1 MDALLSKISCI
12 GMVPVVSISEKE
24 DAAPL
29 AHALEKADLEAM
41 LCIGQNAADAITE
54 IVKECPDM
62 AVGAGNIIGL
72 AQAKEAFQA
81 GAKWIT
87 TSGLQEEV
95 IRWCKDNQMV
105 VIPGVSTASEIETAI
120 SYGLN
125 CLQFFPAETS
135 GGAEALKMFYETY
148 ADVRFVVSGGIQVKN
163 LHIYLSQ
170 PNVLAAIGSF
180 MLPEDALIQK
190 DWERITQ
197 AGVQAVNDMLGYEL
211 IHLGINQNSCEEAL
225 QTAQT
230 LCTLFGFQYY
240 KKPKSHFAGRGF
252 EILNAHGRGI
262 NGHIG
267 IYTPYPEKAM
277 YYLGKKGIRF
287 VESSITRNKKTKLI
301 NFVYL
306 DIEIAGF
313 GVHLINPD
321 VKMK

>member
-1 MDALLSKISCI
+1 MDALISKISGI
-12 GMVPVVSISEKE
+12 GMIPTVSVCEKE

-29 AHALEKADLEAM
+29 AQALGKADLEAM
-41 LCIGQNAADAITE
+41 LCIGPNAVDVIAE
-54 IVKECPDM
+54 IKKECPDM

-72 AQAKEAFQA
+72 PEARAAFEA

-87 TSGLQEEV
+87 TSGLQKEV
-95 IRWCKDNQMV
+95 ICWCQDNALV

-120 SYGLN
+120 SCGLT

-135 GGAEALKMFYETY
+135 GGAQALELFYEAY
-148 ADVRFVVSGGIQVKN
+148 PSVRFVVSGGIGAEN
-163 LHIYLSQ
+163 LHTYLSQ
-170 PNVLAAIGSF
+170 PNVLAAITNH
-180 MLPEDALIQK
+180 MLPEAALIQK
-190 DWERITQ
+190 AWGEITQ
-197 AGVQAVNDMLGYEL
+197 AGVQAVNDMLGYTL
-211 IHLGINQNSCEEAL
+211 IHLGVNQNSSEEAI

-240 KKPKSHFAGRGF
+240 KKPKSHFAGKGF
-252 EILNAHGRGI
+252 EILNTPGRGT

-277 YYLGKKGIRF
+277 YYLGKKGIHF

-306 DIEIAGF
+306 DLEIAGF

>member
-1 MDALLSKISCI
+1 MDALISKISCI
-12 GMVPVVSISEKE
+12 GMVPAISIDEPQ
-24 DAAPL
+24 DAALL
-29 AHALEKADLEAM
+29 AQALLKADLAAM
-41 LCIGQNAADAITE
+41 LCIGETAADAIAQ
-54 IVKECPDM
+54 IVKECPEM
-62 AVGAGNIIGL
+62 VVGAANVIGL
-72 AQAKEAFQA
+72 AQAKQVVSA

-95 IRWCKDNQMV
+95 IRWCKDNEVV
-105 VIPGVSTASEIETAI
+105 VIPGVSTATEIETAI

-135 GGAEALKMFYETY
+135 GGAEALKLFREAY
-148 ADVRFVVSGGIQVKN
+148 ADVRFVVSGGIQADN
-163 LHIYLSQ
+163 LHTYLSQ
-170 PNVLAAIGSF
+170 SNVLAAIGNF
-180 MLPEDALIQK
+180 MLPEEALTQK
-190 DWERITQ
+190 DWDKITE
-197 AGVQAVNDMLGYEL
+197 AGVQAVKDMLGYEL
-211 IHLGINQNSCEEAL
+211 IHLGVNQNSCEEAL

-240 KKPKSHFAGRGF
+240 KKPKSHFAGKGF
-252 EILNAHGRGI
+252 EILNAPGRGT

-277 YYLGKKGIRF
+277 YYLEKKGIRF
-287 VESSITRNKKTKLI
+287 VESSITRNKKTKLV